1 MNRVFYGVWGIMTLT
16 VIVLNLITLSRGFTW
31 MYGLATVCQVILL
44 VFIIGQYRRLDRE
57 AARRKRQA
65 RRTKRFAEQFGR
77 RDHPFKM
84 PKVGE

>member
-16 VIVLNLITLSRGFTW
+16 VIVLNLITLSHKMTW
-31 MYGLATVCQVILL
+31 GYSLATVSQAILL
-44 VFIIGQYRRLDRE
+44 GFIVAQYMKLDQK

-65 RRTKRFAEQFGR
+65 RRSKRFAGQFDR
-77 RDHPFKM
+77 REHPYKM